1 MTNLNSIGRNL
12 STANP
17 TKANPSIPL
26 LPPLSEKTGALACTL
41 QNDYLFK
48 TVMQT
53 DESALRSF
61 LCSLLHLKPEDI
73 SSVSIQNPIDI
84 GTHLTDKAIILD
96 VKLLLNNSRIV
107 NLEMQRFHKGD
118 WPERSLFYLC
128 RTFDNLPAG
137 ESYAN
142 VLPTHHISILDF
154 PLPHLPDEFFA
165 NYYIMNSKTYE
176 IYSDKLCL
184 SVLNLSHIRLATD
197 EDKLFRLDQWAAL
210 FKAETWEEIK
220 MLTAK
225 NPDFETI
232 AKVLQ
237 FIEENRSLVEAYQ
250 NYQAEEAYRKHREK
264 LIQEQEL
271 TLREQELALQEQEL
285 ALQKQELTLQEQGL
299 TLREQKLALQEQES
313 AISDRDARIAE
324 LEQALAKR
332 KPLFVSK
339 FAKLFHKR

>member
-1 MTNLNSIGRNL
+1 MTNLNSICRNL
-12 STANP
+12 T
-17 TKANPSIPL
+17 TANPSIPL

-73 SSVSIQNPIDI
+73 SSISIQNPIDI
-84 GTHLTDKAIILD
+84 GTHITDKTIILD

-107 NLEMQRFHKGD
+107 NLEMQRFNKCD

-128 RTFDNLPAG
+128 RTFGNLPAG

-184 SVLNLSHIRLATD
+184 SVLNLSHIQLATD

-225 NPDFETI
+225 NPDFETV

-271 TLREQELALQEQEL
+271 TLQKQELALREQELALQEQ
-285 ALQKQELTLQEQGL
+285 
-299 TLREQKLALQEQES
+299 KLALQEQN
-313 AISDRDARIAE
+313 ARIAE

-332 KPLFVSK
+332 RPLFISK
-339 FAKLFHKR
+339 LAKLFSKR